1 MVKKSDSWFTVDKE
15 GLKSLQ
21 LGKSKAY
28 VIRELIQNAWD
39 EKISTCKVQTEYNRG
54 TALISVEDDSPEG
67 FRDLRDS
74 FTLFKHT
81 YKRLDATKR
90 GRFNIGEKQVIAIC
104 SKAIIE
110 TTKGTVVFDSKGRF
124 TSNKKRE
131 TGSRITVYI
140 SMTKEE
146 YNEIL
151 ENTKLYLSP
160 KNIIMLINGQKLEYK
175 EPYKIIEATLLTEI
189 EEKGILKKTLR
200 KTQIHVH
207 KVEGDNA
214 YIYEMGIPVMKIEC
228 QFSIDIQQKIP
239 LNVDRETVSPSFLK
253 SVFAEVLN
261 TTYEDVPSDSSSQL
275 WIRQATS
282 DKRIQPEALKSV
294 IQKRFGDKVAVANP
308 FDRNSI
314 DEAISHGYK
323 VVSGSEL
330 SKEEWANIKDN
341 KLMQST
347 SDLFGTTFTSAETIS
362 EPSPNQMLVK
372 AYAQKIAL
380 KLLKIHLRVT
390 FVKSNATAIA
400 QYNKETQTL
409 TFNVSKLPNA
419 FFENYI
425 ETTSKILHELGHQ
438 FGNHTEHSYHE
449 ALTNMAQELI
459 MIALKEPEFFEVP
472 AN

>member
-1 MVKKSDSWFTVDKE
+1 MKKKSSTWFEVDKE

-21 LGKSKAY
+21 LGKPKAY

-39 EKISTCKVQTEYNRG
+39 EKITTCEVQTEYNRG
-54 TALISVEDDSPEG
+54 IALISVEDDNPEG
-67 FRDLRDS
+67 FRDLKDS

-81 YKRLDATKR
+81 YKRLDSTKR

-104 SKAIIE
+104 SKAMIE

-124 TSNKKRE
+124 ASNKKRE
-131 TGSRITVYI
+131 IGSKVTVYVN
-140 SMTKEE
+140 MTREE

-151 ENTKLYLSP
+151 ENIKLYLSP
-160 KNIIMLINGQKLEYK
+160 KNIITLINGQKLEYK

-189 EEKGILKKTLR
+189 EENRILKKTLR

-207 KVEGDNA
+207 KVDGDS

-261 TTYEDVPSDSSSQL
+261 ATYEDVSSDNSSQL
-275 WIRQATS
+275 WIRDATS
-282 DKRIQPEALKSV
+282 DKRIQADALKNV
-294 IQKRFGDKVAVANP
+294 IKKRFGDKVVVANP

-330 SKEEWANIKDN
+330 SKEEWKNIKDN
-341 KLMQST
+341 DLMQST
-347 SDLFGTTFTSAETIS
+347 SDLFGATFTSAETIS
-362 EPSPNQMLVK
+362 ELSPSQMVVK
-372 AYAQKIAL
+372 VYAQKIAL
-380 KLLKIHLRVT
+380 RLLKIDLRVT
-390 FVKSNATAIA
+390 FVKSNATAMA
-400 QYNKETQTL
+400 QYNKENQTL
-409 TFNVSKLPNA
+409 TFNVSKLPNT
-419 FFENYI
+419 FFDNYI

-459 MIALKEPEFFEVP
+459 MIALKEPEFFEMP